1 MICYSK
7 NFIGKVYEGK
17 VDVVRKLFVQIYVS
31 GIFKSS
37 FFVGEE
43 KKSFI
48 VFYNGR
54 DSIFYIELVNFIDFF
69 QFDVFFTNDFI

>member
-17 VDVVRKLFVQIYVS
+17 VDVVSKLFVQIYVS

-54 DSIFYIELVNFIDFF
+54 DSIFYIELANFIDFF
-69 QFDVFFTNDFI
+69 QFDVFFMNDFI